1 MRRLIPIT
9 LTAVLLATAPV
20 LAPAVAQDATDPA
33 PDGTASEDTD
43 AQGNFSRNIPEGL
56 KANLTEAEIAAYQ
69 ARLDAAQTPQE
80 RNAIR
85 QELQRTN
92 QERHLAKVQANKQEQ
107 PQDKSQ
113 KGFFENMRD
122 DFKDVVSGKA
132 AKDAK
137 AAKASDDANKKRL
150 DQDATNGKAGGKS
163 SNKGGNSGG
172 NSGGKNK

>member
-1 MRRLIPIT
+1 MRRLIP
-9 LTAVLLATAPV
+9 LALAALMLATTPV
-20 LAPAVAQDATDPA
+20 MTAALAQDTTDA
-33 PDGTASEDTD
+33 ADDGTGDSTGDDGLD

-56 KANLTEAEIAAYQ
+56 KANLTEQEIADYQ

-85 QELQRTN
+85 MELQRTN
-92 QERHLAKVQANKQEQ
+92 QERHLAKVQAGKQE
-107 PQDKSQ
+107 PQQNKSQ

-150 DQDATNGKAGGKS
+150 G
-163 SNKGGNSGG
+163 
-172 NSGGKNK
+172 